1 MLDPNKIQ
9 LFQNNLEQISLGL
22 KGDIEIIDR
31 SLEFAHK
38 ISLGTELKVILETLE
53 MAELLLNHLQQK
65 VENFED

>member
-22 KGDIEIIDR
+22 NGNIEIINR
-31 SLEFAHK
+31 SLKFAHK
-38 ISLGTELKVILETLE
+38 MEFGNELKVILDTLE
-53 MAELLLNHLQQK
+53 IAKTRLNNLQQK